1 MLNYI
6 PKYVRQDSN
15 LAYGEKVTHENY
27 NEKLNLN
34 TTLVLFINMATM
46 LIMRLIMI

>member
-6 PKYVRQDSN
+6 PKYVRQDSD

-34 TTLVLFINMATM
+34 TTQGDYNTDVLLKLLTGVD
-46 LIMRLIMI
+46 